1 MEMTEDVLV
10 QQTTADYLLRNLHR
24 DDSVTLFASE

>member
-1 MEMTEDVLV
+1 MGMTEDVLV
-10 QQTTADYLLRNLHR
+10 QQTTADYLLNDLHW